1 MPVLTVDLN
10 AAHFAAIVVDPSGN
24 PVGDPATVPF
34 DLAGRPAPTRD
45 GRLRAA
51 ISTLLAMAEAAGC
64 GAVAIENLDFD
75 RARAEGKERDRGRP
89 HRGSRGR
96 AHRRMVCGLPTG
108 RFRDRLVQMATNR
121 GMAVIAVDPAY
132 TSIWGARYWLRPL
145 QQHSADATGHHSAA
159 VVIGRRGLGQRARRR
174 EWCDSIRPADRL
186 ERATY
191 PAVWPMPEQAGLA
204 RPELHP
210 REPGHRTARGQP
222 STRQQDPTGRR
233 PDSGDQVTQDRS
245 GPPVISTQLA
255 LGLMTHQERWCPR
268 SLATPS

>member
-204 RPELHP
+204 RAPPQGTGTPHGQRAAIDKATRP
-210 REPGHRTARGQP
+210 NGPTAGL
-222 STRQQDPTGRR
+222 RR
-233 PDSGDQVTQDRS
+233 PGD
-245 GPPVISTQLA
+245 
-255 LGLMTHQERWCPR
+255 PR
-268 SLATPS
+268 PFGATRHFNAARAGVDDAPGTVVS